1 MNVASRPEARRT
13 PLAQA
18 LASSLL
24 LLLLAGC
31 ATRYKSSVEP
41 DCRNAQTLVL
51 MAQSVPSAELV
62 PCIERMPAGWSLE
75 TIDIRNGKSFF
86 ALDSDRA
93 GDRAVRVTLRPRCDV
108 AGATEIVTDEPGAR
122 RYERVESVVSEYR
135 GVRTYQYPG
144 GCVTYRFEF
153 ARRGLALVNE
163 VSLAIG
169 FVSRAE
175 VARQA
180 RLGSV

>member
-1 MNVASRPEARRT
+1 MVVV
-13 PLAQA
+13 
-18 LASSLL
+18 LL
-24 LLLLAGC
+24 LLSGC
-31 ATRYKSSVEP
+31 ATRYKSNVLP
-41 DCRNAQTLVL
+41 DCRNSETLVL

-62 PCIERMPAGWSLE
+62 PCLENLPAGWSFE

-93 GDRAVRVTLRPRCDV
+93 GDRAVRVSLRTRCDV
-108 AGATEIVTDEPGAR
+108 SGATEIVSDELGTR

-135 GVRTYQYPG
+135 GVRTYQFPG
-144 GCVTYRFEF
+144 GCVTYQFEF

-169 FVSRAE
+169 FASRSE

-180 RLGSV
+180 GLDAV